1 MENGLATNISKMGF
15 IHSPYDK
22 CRSASVLE
30 KSQYSGLKSH
40 FLTLL
45 GIIPLER
52 GSNNYNCIP
61 ESSQRYEKLSA
72 VLRPNVNGLSK
83 TRQQLGHIILTDTG
97 QEIWANLHLINT
109 GPKILQGLGKQKPL
123 TMSLFEIQLNI

>member
-1 MENGLATNISKMGF
+1 MGLIYYWLGYSGDLGFCRTENGLATNIFKMGF

-30 KSQYSGLKSH
+30 KSQYSGFKSH

-52 GSNNYNCIP
+52 GSNNYNSVFQK
-61 ESSQRYEKLSA
+61 SSQRYEKLSA
-72 VLRPNVNGLSK
+72 VLWPNVNGL
-83 TRQQLGHIILTDTG
+83 
-97 QEIWANLHLINT
+97 
-109 GPKILQGLGKQKPL
+109 
-123 TMSLFEIQLNI
+123 